1 MRQPTTGFIARRLV
15 AVGTLVITSLL
26 LASAANADVIAN
38 EHFAFT
44 VTNTNPC
51 APQDGLVTLNFEEH
65 RVTQELAD
73 GTLVIHS
80 NFHGT
85 GSSTSGVEYV
95 VNRHQ
100 VTLVVGETGS
110 AAFEVRR
117 ISKGPGD
124 NVLIEA
130 TRTFPPL
137 VDTITFRCVG

>member
-1 MRQPTTGFIARRLV
+1 MRQPTIRFIVARLI
-15 AVGTLVITSLL
+15 AVGMLVIASLL
-26 LASAANADVIAN
+26 LASPANADVIAN
-38 EHFAFT
+38 EHFTFT

-51 APQDGLVTLNFEEH
+51 APEDGLLTLNFEEH
-65 RVTQELAD
+65 RVTQQLAD

-85 GSSTSGVEYV
+85 GSSTSGAEYV

-100 VTLVVGETGS
+100 VTVIVGQTGS
-110 AAFEVRR
+110 ATFEVRR
-117 ISKGPGD
+117 ISKGSGD
-124 NVLIEA
+124 NVHIEA

>member
-1 MRQPTTGFIARRLV
+1 MRKRTIRFVLARV
-15 AVGTLVITSLL
+15 AAVGMLGIASLA
-26 LASAANADVIAN
+26 LASPANADVIAN
-38 EHFAFT
+38 EHFTFT
-44 VTNTNPC
+44 VTNMNPC
-51 APQDGLVTLNFEEH
+51 APEDGLLTLNFEEH
-65 RVTQELAD
+65 RVTQQLAD

-95 VNRHQ
+95 ANRHQ
-100 VTLVVGETGS
+100 VTLVVGQTGS
-110 AAFEVRR
+110 ATFEVRR

-124 NVLIEA
+124 NVLIEG

>member
-1 MRQPTTGFIARRLV
+1 M
-15 AVGTLVITSLL
+15 LVIASLV
-26 LASAANADVIAN
+26 LASPANADMIAN
-38 EHFAFT
+38 EHFMFT
-44 VTNTNPC
+44 VTNANPC

-85 GSSTSGVEYV
+85 GSSTSGVEYI

-100 VTLVVGETGS
+100 VTVVVGQTGS
-110 AAFEVRR
+110 ATFEVRR
-117 ISKGPGD
+117 ISKGSGD

>member
-1 MRQPTTGFIARRLV
+1 MRPPTIHFIVGRLV
-15 AVGTLVITSLL
+15 AVGTLVIASLV
-26 LASAANADVIAN
+26 LASPANADVIAN
-38 EHFAFT
+38 EHFMFT
-44 VTNTNPC
+44 VTNMNPC

-65 RVTQELAD
+65 RVTQQLAD

-85 GSSTSGVEYV
+85 GSSTSGAEYV

-100 VTLVVGETGS
+100 VTVIVGQTGS
-110 AAFEVRR
+110 ATFEVRR
-117 ISKGPGD
+117 ISKGSGD
-124 NVLIEA
+124 NVQIEA

>member
-1 MRQPTTGFIARRLV
+1 MRQRTIRFILARLV
-15 AVGTLVITSLL
+15 ALGTLVIASLL
-26 LASAANADVIAN
+26 LASPANADVIAN
-38 EHFAFT
+38 EHFTFT
-44 VTNTNPC
+44 VTNMNPC

-73 GTLVIHS
+73 GTLVIYS

-100 VTLVVGETGS
+100 VTVVVGQTGS
-110 AAFEVRR
+110 ATFEVRR
-117 ISKGPGD
+117 ISKGSGD
-124 NVLIEA
+124 NVQIEG